1 MPKHFILLIILFISF
16 QLYNSHGYYDE
27 YPDLDGNYDDYGL
40 NDNNYYDNFNES
52 LKNYLVENGYFESDR
67 LIEPQELKKILYEVL
82 SEGDPDKNSESVKKI
97 FKQLAERFTD
107 VYYNDK
113 KQIRGKDIFGLI
125 NIDDIWARFDDYL
138 DYNISGKYDFDDD
151 DDEDDDLDNDTI
163 FDGDL

>member
-1 MPKHFILLIILFISF
+1 MSEQKLEIFNVLNFLNSGYELGEILNEGNFGTF
-16 QLYNSHGYYDE
+16 QSGEDCV
-27 YPDLDGNYDDYGL
+27 
-40 NDNNYYDNFNES
+40 
-52 LKNYLVENGYFESDR
+52 NYLVENGYFESDR
-67 LIEPQELKKILYEVL
+67 LIEPPELKKILYEVL

>member
-1 MPKHFILLIILFISF
+1 MPKHFIILIILFISF
-16 QLYNSHGYYDE
+16 QLLKSHGYYDE

-151 DDEDDDLDNDTI
+151 DEDDDLDNDTI